1 MNAFTLFHVV
11 LSLVGIGA
19 GLVAAFGLILG
30 KLLPGWTATF
40 LSTTLLTSLTGFLFP
55 VHHFMPSHA
64 VGILSLIVLAPA
76 IYALYVRRLAG
87 AWRSIYVINAVI
99 ALYLNFCVLIAQ
111 LFGKVPALK
120 ALAPTQTEAPFKIAQ
135 LTALVAFLLL
145 DILATRGFRNEQ
157 FRTA

>member
-1 MNAFTLFHVV
+1 MNAFTSFHVV
-11 LSLVGIGA
+11 LSLVGIGT
-19 GLVAAFGLILG
+19 GFVAAFGLILG

-55 VHHFMPSHA
+55 VRHFMPSHA

-76 IYALYVRRLAG
+76 IFALYLRRLAG

-99 ALYLNFCVLIAQ
+99 ALDLNFFVLIAQ
-111 LFGKVPALK
+111 LFGKMPALK
-120 ALAPTQTEAPFKIAQ
+120 ALAPTQTEAPFKGAQ

-145 DILATRGFRNEQ
+145 GIFATRGFPNQ
-157 FRTA
+157 QLRTA

>member
-11 LSLVGIGA
+11 LSLVGFGS

-99 ALYLNFCVLIAQ
+99 ALYLNFFVLIAQ

-120 ALAPTQTEAPFKIAQ
+120 ALAPTQTEAPFKVAQ

-157 FRTA
+157 LRTA